1 MTLDLML
8 QIGITETET
17 DESCSNETTRLEP
30 DHFMLIKSLFKIIS
44 QSVCGD
50 LLFYSIY
57 LNQHFESRSYI
68 QNSREFYLRL
78 RFEKIIYVESD
89 YCVNDKLGISS
100 RGGQEKTSCGTRSP
114 ISVVFEGDGVY
125 FEFKTNGGNSSVGFM
140 LTCKLTNISACPQGT
155 WKKLLCVLRGFK

>member
-68 QNSREFYLRL
+68 HNSKEFYSSLRL
-78 RFEKIIYVESD
+78 
-89 YCVNDKLGISS
+89 
-100 RGGQEKTSCGTRSP
+100 
-114 ISVVFEGDGVY
+114 
-125 FEFKTNGGNSSVGFM
+125 
-140 LTCKLTNISACPQGT
+140 
-155 WKKLLCVLRGFK
+155 KKLVYVNAECGSGKKQLGYPQVIKMEAIAYCNSIAKGEYFTKFEYLTKERFTNEDHLNSLPPN